1 MISGTTGIMA
11 FVPSTPDISLNFQ
24 PLHQDNNNNHH
35 LPSTSPKLFPSPC
48 LPHQDFN
55 HGLPSMLM
63 RRSMSFSGA
72 ERCDNHQDLRVDDN
86 EMSDDDGSSQL
97 LGEKKRRLNMEQV
110 KALERSFEM
119 ASKLEPE
126 RKIQLARALGLQP
139 RQIAIWFQNRRARWK
154 TKQLEKDYEI
164 LKRHYGSLK
173 ADNDALKA
181 QNKELHSELQLLNV
195 KNRESSGGGGT
206 PIMINLNKENEGSWS
221 NNGSDDNNSI
231 DVNLGTA
238 TTSGDSPFYSKNVF
252 PETGPTTLAHFL
264 QSSSRPDL
272 SHCHKIDPTV
282 QDDQGFCNM
291 FTPVDDQTNFWP
303 WPEQQHFN

>member
-11 FVPSTPDISLNFQ
+11 FLPSSTPDISLNFQ
-24 PLHQDNNNNHH
+24 DNNHH
-35 LPSTSPKLFPSPC
+35 LPSTSPKLFPSPSF
-48 LPHQDFN
+48 PHQDHFN
-55 HGLPSMLM
+55 HGVPSMLM
-63 RRSMSFSGA
+63 RRSMSFSGV

-110 KALERSFEM
+110 KALERSFEV
-119 ASKLEPE
+119 ANRLEPE

-164 LKRHYGSLK
+164 LKRHFDSLK
-173 ADNDALKA
+173 TDNDALKA
-181 QNKELHSELQLLNV
+181 QNKELHSELQLLSV
-195 KNRESSGGGGT
+195 KKRESSGA
-206 PIMINLNKENEGSWS
+206 IMFNLNKENEGCWS
-221 NNGSDDNNSI
+221 NNGSDDNNNNNNI
-231 DVNLGTA
+231 DVNLGTR
-238 TTSGDSPFYSKNVF
+238 TSSGDSPFYSKNVF
-252 PETGPTTLAHFL
+252 PPEPGPVPLAKFL
-264 QSSSRPDL
+264 QSSSTPPHHL
-272 SHCHKIDPTV
+272 THCNKNIDPTV
-282 QDDQGFCNM
+282 QHEGFCNM